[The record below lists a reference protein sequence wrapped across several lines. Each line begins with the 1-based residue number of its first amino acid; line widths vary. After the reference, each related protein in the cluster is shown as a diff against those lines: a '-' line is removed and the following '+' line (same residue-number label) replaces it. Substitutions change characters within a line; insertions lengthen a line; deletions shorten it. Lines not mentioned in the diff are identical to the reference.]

1 MVQWVGEE
9 FRGLHAAD
17 DPLGRSGSGSSG
29 PALVRLEHSSW
40 REWPI
45 WTIRPSLTGA
55 SQLLYPCIHFHRGES
70 MITRRQALLALAVT
84 ALAACGDSEPAP
96 SAYSAAVKLSSDW
109 KSVAAGTF
117 HTAAVKTDGTLWA
130 WGNNDNGEVGNG
142 TTTNQSSPVQIG
154 SGFASVAAGGAHTV
168 AVKTDG
174 TLWAWGANGNGQLGD
189 GTNTEQW
196 SPVQIGSGFASVAAG
211 SLHTMAV
218 KTDGTLWA
226 WGWNGGGQLGDGTTT
241 HTDQWSPEQIGSG
254 F

>member
-84 ALAACGDSEPAP
+84 ALAACGDSESAP

-109 KSVAAGTF
+109 KSVAAGTSY
-117 HTAAVKTDGTLWA
+117 TAAVKTDGTLWA
-130 WGNNDNGEVGNG
+130 WGDNYY
-142 TTTNQSSPVQIG
+142 
-154 SGFASVAAGGAHTV
+154 
-168 AVKTDG
+168 
-174 TLWAWGANGNGQLGD
+174 
-189 GTNTEQW
+189 
-196 SPVQIGSGFASVAAG
+196 
-211 SLHTMAV
+211 
-218 KTDGTLWA
+218 
-226 WGWNGGGQLGDGTTT
+226 GQLGDGTTT
-241 HTDQWSPEQIGSG
+241 PQWSPVRIGRNLSNSIRQPSAEITEAPHLSVKHAADC
-254 F
+254 